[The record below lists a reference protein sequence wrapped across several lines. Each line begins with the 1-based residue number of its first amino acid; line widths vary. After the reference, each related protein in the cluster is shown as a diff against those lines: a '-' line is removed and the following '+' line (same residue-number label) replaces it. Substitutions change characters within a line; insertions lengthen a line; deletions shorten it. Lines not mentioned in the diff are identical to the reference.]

1 MPHNDSLDSGRGVLL
16 PGASPDVGI
25 SGVVSPW
32 EWGEFHNLV
41 GICIRAR
48 DGTNYVVLP
57 GGMGRMLFNHVD
69 RQVEAVGQVKRMKDS
84 FCIQVRRFSLCES
97 GK

>member
-1 MPHNDSLDSGRGVLL
+1 MPYDDSSGCGRGVIL
-16 PGASPDVGI
+16 PGASSEVGI
-25 SGVVSPW
+25 TGVVSPW

-41 GICIRAR
+41 GISIRAR

-69 RQVEAVGQVKRMKDS
+69 RQVEAVGQVKRMKDA
-84 FCIQVRRFSLCES
+84 FCIQVRHFSLCES